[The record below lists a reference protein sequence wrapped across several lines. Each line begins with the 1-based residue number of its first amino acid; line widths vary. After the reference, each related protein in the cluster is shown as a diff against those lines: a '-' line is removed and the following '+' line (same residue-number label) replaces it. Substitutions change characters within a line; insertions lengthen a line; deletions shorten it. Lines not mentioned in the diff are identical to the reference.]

1 VFTNFYFFKGITSA
15 RGVSNIKI
23 ERHPVYFYFRC
34 LGITFQDPCHG
45 IRNALGT
52 KKFFEEF
59 QNGKQRHAEVV
70 GAGNV
75 RGRCSAGRRAK
86 TALIPLVVQ
95 SL

>member
-1 VFTNFYFFKGITSA
+1 VVHMRPVCKHRDQESWS
-15 RGVSNIKI
+15 RLWQPPSNPGPLFLLSLSWDSK
-23 ERHPVYFYFRC
+23 RVWRDQK
-34 LGITFQDPCHG
+34 L
-45 IRNALGT
+45 
-52 KKFFEEF
+52 FEEF